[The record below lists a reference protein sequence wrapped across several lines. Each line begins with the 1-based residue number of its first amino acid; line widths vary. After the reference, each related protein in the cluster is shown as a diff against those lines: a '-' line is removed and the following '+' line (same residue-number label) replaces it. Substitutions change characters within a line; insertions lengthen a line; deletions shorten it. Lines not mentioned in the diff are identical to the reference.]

1 MTEIC
6 IIVAIDS
13 ERGIGKDNR
22 LPWHLPADLKYFKSV
37 TTGHPVIMGRKTY
50 ESIGKALPNRRNIVV
65 SRQEDLRYSD
75 AEVSNTLNAA
85 IALASEGNDKVFILG
100 GADIFRQALPIAD
113 TIYLTRIHAAFEAD
127 TYLPQINEN
136 EWQEVKRE
144 DHGADEKN
152 QFPYSFLIYKKQGN
166 Q

>member
-1 MTEIC
+1 MAEIC

-65 SRQEDLRYSD
+65 SRQGDLRYSD

-85 IALASEGNDKVFILG
+85 IALASEGNDKVFIIG

-152 QFPYSFLIYKKQGN
+152 RVPYSFLIYKKLGN